1 MGVFSNMRKGHDN
14 DFDSGEKE
22 LEEQYQQLFK
32 KIARDF
38 VLLEDLR
45 KTMHRMNAFISA
57 VRRIN
62 PELAEEI
69 EEDME
74 VGSESAILKAIEYK
88 NNLEQPRNKRRKYR
102 DVTDDR

>member
-1 MGVFSNMRKGHDN
+1 M
-14 DFDSGEKE
+14 
-22 LEEQYQQLFK
+22 
-32 KIARDF
+32 
-38 VLLEDLR
+38 LLEDLR
-45 KTMHRMNAFISA
+45 KTMNRMNSFIDA

-69 EEDME
+69 EENLE

-88 NNLEQPRNKRRKYR
+88 DNLEQPRNKRRRYR

>member
-45 KTMHRMNAFISA
+45 KTMNRMNSFIDA

-69 EEDME
+69 EENLE

-88 NNLEQPRNKRRKYR
+88 DNLEQPRNKRRRYR

>member
-14 DFDSGEKE
+14 DFDSGDKE

-38 VLLEDLR
+38 VLVEDLKR
-45 KTMHRMNAFISA
+45 TMQRMNSFIDA

-69 EEDME
+69 DENLEF
-74 VGSESAILKAIEYK
+74 GSENAILKAIEYK
-88 NNLEQPRNKRRKYR
+88 NNLEQPRNKRQKYR
-102 DVTDDR
+102 DITDDR